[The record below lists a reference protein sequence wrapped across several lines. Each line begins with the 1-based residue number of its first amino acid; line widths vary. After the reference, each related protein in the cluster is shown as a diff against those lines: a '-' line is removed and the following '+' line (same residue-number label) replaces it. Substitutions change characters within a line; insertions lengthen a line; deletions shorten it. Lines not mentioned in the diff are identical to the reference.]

1 MEGRATGVHDL
12 SSILKALKKVEQE
25 ESRDENGTSSWP
37 DSVRSARQSVKQES
51 RKKIVVFSMVTVFSV
66 FGIVMIY
73 LGRSTN
79 FFSTPDKTHDIGS
92 GIKPGA
98 DIEKRAPEPDP
109 RFPTTTPGTEKKLQ
123 AKMPKKPRGASAKAG
138 PVLEKTNSPAYVKD
152 DDLPGGNARNPAPD
166 ARDNQ
171 RTASFPEIKHDSR
184 IDIQA
189 IAWAE
194 EPDRRFAVI
203 NNSIIR
209 EGGRVDGITVVS
221 IEDGMVFFSENGNE
235 WRQQFVVR

>member
-1 MEGRATGVHDL
+1 M

-25 ESRDENGTSSWP
+25 ESRDENGAPSWP
-37 DSVRSARQSVKQES
+37 DSVRSARQSMKRES
-51 RKKIVVFSMVTVFSV
+51 RKKIAVFLMVTVFSV
-66 FGIVMIY
+66 VGIVMIY
-73 LGRSTN
+73 WGQTSN
-79 FFSTPDKTHDIGS
+79 FFGTPDTTHDIGS
-92 GIKPGA
+92 GIKPEA
-98 DIEKRAPEPDP
+98 DIEKRAPIPDQRVP
-109 RFPTTTPGTEKKLQ
+109 AAAARAEKTRPVEISEKTRE
-123 AKMPKKPRGASAKAG
+123 APIKAE
-138 PVLEKTNSPAYVKD
+138 PVLKQTGLPADAKD
-152 DDLPGGNARNPAPD
+152 DDLSEGDARNPAPD
-166 ARDNQ
+166 ATDKKRGVSLPD
-171 RTASFPEIKHDSR
+171 IKHDSR

-209 EGGRVDGITVVS
+209 EGGSVDGITVVS